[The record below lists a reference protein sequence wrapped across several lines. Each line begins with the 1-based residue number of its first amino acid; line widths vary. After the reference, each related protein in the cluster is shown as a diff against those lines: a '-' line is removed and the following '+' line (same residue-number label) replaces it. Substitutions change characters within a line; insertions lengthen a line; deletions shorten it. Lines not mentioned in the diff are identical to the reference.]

1 MAAAICSTFH
11 DAEINRDVV
20 SGGRLADRVEIAV
33 FDCYALLDIVG
44 VQ

>member
-11 DAEINRDVV
+11 DAEIDRDVV

-33 FDCYALLDIVG
+33 LDCYALIDIVCI
-44 VQ
+44 Q